1 MEQLI
6 ANKYQETLHIDN
18 DLILLTHKENGDF
31 QEYEL
36 NANAEDWSRKAITII
51 GEIENARKTENL

>member
-6 ANKYQETLHIDN
+6 ANKYQEPLHIDN
-18 DLILLTHKENGDF
+18 DLILLTHKETGDF

-51 GEIENARKTENL
+51 GEI